1 MFPIIHYYTNKNIYG
16 QIPPLMVL
24 GGIYPDFAAG
34 SGFNRDAAHLMG
46 DNFYKWCVA
55 NQPEALPLARGI
67 LSHGSAPGGVD
78 YFADEHWPECERGW
92 CFEEG
97 KQWMNKIAIASKLP
111 DNLIYWKS
119 HNFVEMT
126 YELIADDDHKELSKE
141 ILAVI
146 DDKNTIDYASEVL
159 QSYTGCDKIKIAAM
173 FNKAAYIFALEE
185 VTSKAMAEKQAQ
197 AFIFRHNIINADVPA
212 MAAVLDEMT
221 VALRQRHYPYMEQSI
236 KLVKEMLNK
245 Y

>member
-1 MFPIIHYYTNKNIYG
+1 MFPLIHYLSNKIIYS

-24 GGIYPDFAAG
+24 GGFYPDFAAG
-34 SGFNRDAAHLMG
+34 SGYDRDTAHLMG
-46 DNFYKWCVA
+46 DAFYKWCLE
-55 NQPEALPLARGI
+55 NHPDALPLARGI
-67 LSHGSAPGGVD
+67 ISHGSAPGGVD
-78 YFADEHWPECERGW
+78 YFADEHWPDCERGW

-97 KQWMNKIAIASKLP
+97 KQWMNKIAVASKLP

-126 YELIADDDHKELSKE
+126 CELIANDDQNELSKE
-141 ILAVI
+141 ILRVI
-146 DDKNTIDYASEVL
+146 DDKVTIDYAAEVL
-159 QSYTGCDKIKIAAM
+159 ADYTGCDKVKIAAM

-197 AFIFRHNIINADVPA
+197 AFVFRHNIVNTDAPA
-212 MAAVLDEMT
+212 MAAVLDEMA
-221 VALRQRHYPYMEQSI
+221 VALRQRYYPYMEQST
-236 KLVKEMLNK
+236 KLVGEMLSK